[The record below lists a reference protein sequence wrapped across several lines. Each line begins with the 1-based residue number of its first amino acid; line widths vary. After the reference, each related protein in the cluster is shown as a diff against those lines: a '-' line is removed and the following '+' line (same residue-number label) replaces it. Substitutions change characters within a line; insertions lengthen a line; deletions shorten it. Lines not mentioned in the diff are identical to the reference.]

1 MKSSAATRI
10 DTKFLDSREIRLVQS
25 LETALGADI
34 LRLKRDPEIVEIYT
48 NADGSLWYER
58 LGSGC
63 QDTGLVLSPADRRR
77 VIELVAGGCC
87 QIVNEEIPAISA
99 ELPGCGSRFQGML
112 PPVVEEPI
120 FAIRKKAVKIF
131 TLSDYVAAGIMT

>member
-77 VIELVAGGCC
+77 VHRPGARVHPPGGRGRHRDPGAGR
-87 QIVNEEIPAISA
+87 PAA
-99 ELPGCGSRFQGML
+99 
-112 PPVVEEPI
+112 
-120 FAIRKKAVKIF
+120 
-131 TLSDYVAAGIMT
+131 